1 MHMRDCVQALRGCR
15 VGEHDAS
22 GHISDRVD
30 AWDAGP
36 PVHVRHDPASL
47 HVRETDTIFSAGSFS
62 RMTLFRKQAFC
73 VRPSPGADEDP
84 VCLGDAFF
92 LLFGIDAFQRAASIF
107 LPAYLLHEGAG
118 MDINI
123 PLLQQHLQ
131 ALGQFFIHVRDDA
144 GQRLQDRDLHAK
156 STENRCE
163 LNADHSAADDQ
174 KPVKKLPLLKQF
186 IAGHNIFKVGAFNGR
201 NRGPGPGCDQDKT
214 SAQDLLLS
222 IFRSGYLDCMRIAD
236 LPRSVQD
243 IDLFLFHLRGDPA
256 AELLR
261 HGILSVL
268 NSSPVK
274 GYFSRIETEPPAL
287 LHLPVKI
294 RAVQQ

>member
-47 HVRETDTIFSAGSFS
+47 HVRKTAPARGAGSLS
-62 RMTLFRKQAFC
+62 GTPGIRCTGLIRGMSLVSEQSLCIRL
-73 VRPSPGADEDP
+73 SSGADQDSIRFRN
-84 VCLGDAFF
+84 AFF
-92 LLFGIDAFQRAASIF
+92 LFFGIDAFQRAVSIF

-131 ALGQFFIHVRDDA
+131 ALGQFFIHVRYDA

-156 STENRCE
+156 GTENRCE

-186 IAGHNIFKVGAFNGR
+186 IAGHNIFKVSAFNGR

-214 SAQDLLLS
+214 SAQNLLFS
-222 IFRSGYLDCMRIAD
+222 IFQTRYLHRMRIKD
-236 LPRSVQD
+236 LPRSVQNTN
-243 IDLFLFHLRGDPA
+243 LFLLHLRGDPA

-261 HGILSVL
+261 HGILPVL
-268 NSSPVK
+268 DRFPVK
-274 GYFSRIETEPPAL
+274 
-287 LHLPVKI
+287 
-294 RAVQQ
+294 